1 MANKYVNGV
10 AENIKGIVARQ
21 DVSKNTASNTIPFVK
36 LMESFPKAEDGG
48 KLKTAIQEAIE
59 SSKGK
64 ENELKA
70 ALKTLA
76 DNPLFKESINKDKII
91 DIVNECNENFN
102 SYAEKIFEIMNI
114 PAKEIKNIE
123 LKKMLEPYMDNIN
136 SLSDILNKVIDNNEI
151 PNIKISDIGSILNSF
166 GVQN

>member
-70 ALKTLA
+70 ALKLW
-76 DNPLFKESINKDKII
+76 LII
-91 DIVNECNENFN
+91 LY
-102 SYAEKIFEIMNI
+102 S
-114 PAKEIKNIE
+114 KNR
-123 LKKMLEPYMDNIN
+123 L
-136 SLSDILNKVIDNNEI
+136 
-151 PNIKISDIGSILNSF
+151 IKIKLLI
-166 GVQN
+166 